1 MHRCQKFS
9 EVSDNVNVCRI
20 GLCTSMVGSWLLVH
34 RKCYLWR
41 LLFKRTIIEKL
52 LYTRVD
58 SRVVWVNSLHPS
70 VHVGVKL
77 TNWYGMTC
85 LNLIDHHTSYNNHL
99 LGLKKFVKQHGTFCN
114 TVILEKKVFI
124 ISKSSNKLICYMK

>member
-1 MHRCQKFS
+1 MEVAFQKNNNWKIAPHS
-9 EVSDNVNVCRI
+9 
-20 GLCTSMVGSWLLVH
+20 
-34 RKCYLWR
+34 
-41 LLFKRTIIEKL
+41 
-52 LYTRVD
+52 
-58 SRVVWVNSLHPS
+58 SRQSSHSSRLHPS

-124 ISKSSNKLICYMK
+124 ISKSSNKLICYMRTTQDKILSSCKFNYCNYDWWIFHHSETTISTLEGLIRL